1 VAKSLRVIAFAIT
14 DAGTAA
20 GAAGSKDKSV
30 ERHCN
35 MAQGRP
41 RSVADVESFITML
54 RVACEDRGINERLER
69 LLSLPDTKRQ
79 ALVHSWISDLLVA
92 QAPKDFIAAVACLSD
107 DKVAEKAYEVIY
119 KCKREERL

>member
-1 VAKSLRVIAFAIT
+1 MTLE
-14 DAGTAA
+14 GTV
-20 GAAGSKDKSV
+20 K
-30 ERHCN
+30 N
-35 MAQGRP
+35 MAQSRP

-79 ALVHSWISDLLVA
+79 AVVHSWISDLLVA
-92 QAPKDFIAAVACLSD
+92 QAPKGFIAAVACLSD

-119 KCKREERL
+119 KCKRDERL